1 MGAERTELLDGQ
13 LYWPGDFD
21 ERDAMVARRALPG
34 SRIRVDPGAGL
45 IAGPVPEDEPQ
56 VREWTDADG
65 PCRGGRP
72 PGDPKVAVLIEQM
85 ARAA

>member
-1 MGAERTELLDGQ
+1 VTGTDLPGPREPFTAAHLRCWPMGAKRTELLDGQ

-45 IAGPVPEDEPQ
+45 IAGPVPED
-56 VREWTDADG
+56 
-65 PCRGGRP
+65 
-72 PGDPKVAVLIEQM
+72 
-85 ARAA
+85 